1 MTNPKIDL
9 KYIFPI
15 FISVFASTILHEIA
29 HWSMG
34 EVLGN
39 KMIAT
44 LNGTYASSGNYLQD
58 WHRNYVTMAGPVFT
72 VLQAVL
78 FYFLIL
84 KYRRIELYPFL
95 FFPFVFRVAAG
106 LANFAGPNDEGRFGM
121 SLGIGLFTVSIVVC
135 SFLYHLVFNMSK
147 RLNIRLKFNIISFFL
162 CVLFLLFLTFIDHK
176 FQIKLI

>member
-9 KYIFPI
+9 EYIFLI

-34 EVLGN
+34 EILGN
-39 KMIAT
+39 EMIAT
-44 LNGTYASSGNYLQD
+44 LNGTFPSSENYLQD
-58 WHRNYVTMAGPVFT
+58 WHRNYVTMAGPIFT
-72 VLQAVL
+72 VLQAIL

-84 KYRRIELYPFL
+84 KYKRIQFYPFL
-95 FFPFVFRVAAG
+95 FFPFTFRVAAG

-135 SFLYHLVFNMSK
+135 SFLFYLIFRTSK
-147 RLNIRLKFNIISFFL
+147 RLNIRLKFNIISFIL
-162 CVLFLLFLTFIDHK
+162 CVLFLLLLTFIDHK
-176 FQIKLI
+176 FQIRLM